1 MHFYLP
7 VPKTKSVSL
16 LKRLGGPGSS
26 ADSGVVQGLTDA
38 TAHRERMRQ
47 LLKSAHEQPA
57 TADFAK
63 VVAVIEDYLPHLFW
77 CVRYEDTLAPS
88 KTAIATIR
96 RGRSSDDDALFVW
109 KSPLCTGLGDGTKF
123 TTMAHRLRRGHF
135 ASDSL
140 AFELGGTLMAYGLA
154 LASWAFRQVQHLSM
168 VGQTQQL
175 PDHDTQRYKQAMHHL
190 CQAAGVYDY
199 ILRNVAPKLAES
211 SAANSQGQSN
221 PRPPELTSEMLQ
233 ILSRLAMADAQ
244 RIAIRLS
251 MAQNR
256 SPSLM
261 AKLLLGVGEEYD
273 AIFGLFQTM
282 PSQDHRDMTAELR
295 RYLKDHRI
303 YFQACAQRY
312 LAMDAHQHDLD
323 GVALGFVDQA
333 RIGMQTLRAKD
344 RTPIVH
350 EATLLLAE
358 LDQERATYDKLNRT
372 VTFDPVPS
380 PAELNQRTPS
390 GRTLMEMTVFTP
402 PALRNSQSA
411 LPSPTDATE
420 SSHGQQYA
428 LQHAYY

>member
-7 VPKTKSVSL
+7 VPKVKSVSL
-16 LKRLGGPGSS
+16 LKRLGGPGLSG
-26 ADSGVVQGLTDA
+26 DPGVVQALTDA

-47 LLKSAHEQPA
+47 LLKTAHEQP
-57 TADFAK
+57 TTTDFAK

-77 CVRYEDTLAPS
+77 CVGHEE
-88 KTAIATIR
+88 AIATRSSARATIR
-96 RGRSSDDDALFVW
+96 RGRSSDDDTLFVW

-123 TTMAHRLRRGHF
+123 ATMTHRLRRGHF
-135 ASDSL
+135 SSDSL
-140 AFELGGTLMAYGLA
+140 AFELGGTLVAYGLA
-154 LASWAFRQVQHLSM
+154 LASWAFRQVQHLTM
-168 VGQTQQL
+168 VGQPQQL
-175 PDHDTQRYKQAMHHL
+175 PDQDTQRYKQAMHHL

-199 ILRNVAPKLAES
+199 ILRNVLPKLAEPL
-211 SAANSQGQSN
+211 AAYNQGSSN

-233 ILSRLAMADAQ
+233 ILTRLAMADAQ

-282 PSQDHRDMTAELR
+282 SSQDHRDMTAELR

-323 GVALGFVDQA
+323 GVALGFVDLA
-333 RIGMQTLRAKD
+333 RAGMQTLRAKD
-344 RTPIVH
+344 RSPIVH
-350 EATLLLAE
+350 EAALLLTE

-380 PAELNQRTPS
+380 PAELNQRIPS
-390 GRTLMEMTVFTP
+390 GRTLLEMKVFTP
-402 PALRNSQSA
+402 PVLKNSQST
-411 LPSPTDATE
+411 LLSSPQATE